1 MIHPTAARGFVHP
14 DVYERGRPGYPQAAV
29 DALGLTDRHAV
40 ADLGC
45 GTGKITGQ
53 LAATGATVI
62 GIEPLEAM
70 LGTFRTL
77 HPDIETVSGSAEAIP
92 AADATFDVVVC
103 ASAFHW
109 FDHSRAIP
117 EIHRVLKPSG
127 RLAIVWNR
135 RDKLEGWSRAFW
147 EITEAHRGDTPGY
160 RDGLWRSAIERSGLF
175 GPIREQ
181 HFEHTQRTDLDGLLA
196 RVASIS
202 FIETLPPDARQQVI
216 DESRRF
222 LRTHP
227 ETKDAETFD
236 LPYRTALYV
245 TMRAG
250 DRIPGP

>member
-1 MIHPTAARGFVHP
+1 VTVHPTAAKGFVRP
-14 DVYERGRPGYPQAAV
+14 DVYERGRPDYPQAAV
-29 DALGLTDRHAV
+29 DALHLDATHIV
-40 ADLGC
+40 CDLGC

-62 GIEPLEAM
+62 GIEPLEGM
-70 LGTFRTL
+70 LAAFVAL
-77 HPDIETVSGSAEAIP
+77 HPDIEAISGTAEAIP
-92 AADATFDVVVC
+92 AAGSTFDVVVC

-109 FDHSRAIP
+109 FDHSRAIG
-117 EIHRVLKPSG
+117 EIHRVLKPHG

-135 RDKLEGWSRAFW
+135 RDKLEGWSKAFW

-160 RDGLWRSAIERSGLF
+160 RDGVWRSAIERSALF
-175 GPIREQ
+175 GPIAEQ

-202 FIETLPPDARQQVI
+202 FIETLPEVTRRRVI

-222 LRTHP
+222 LQTHP
-227 ETKDAETFD
+227 QTEGAETFD

-245 TMRAG
+245 TERVG
-250 DRIPGP
+250 G